1 VSDREAAIEGFLD
14 LAARMKA
21 NPDIPAPAKTWP
33 ISFHAPPTVD
43 TAEGLE
49 KFAASLG
56 VKGAPAREHVNE
68 GTEWWAE
75 AEGYVGGIAVRV
87 TADTG
92 ARVLEPAL
100 FTAGDLHR
108 VAMAVDVTGG
118 VPA

>member
-1 VSDREAAIEGFLD
+1 MDGLATI
-14 LAARMKA
+14 LAAMKA
-21 NPDIPAPAKTWP
+21 SPDIPAPAKTWP
-33 ISFHAPPTVD
+33 ITFHAPPSVD
-43 TAEGLE
+43 TAAGLE
-49 KFAASLG
+49 EFAASLG